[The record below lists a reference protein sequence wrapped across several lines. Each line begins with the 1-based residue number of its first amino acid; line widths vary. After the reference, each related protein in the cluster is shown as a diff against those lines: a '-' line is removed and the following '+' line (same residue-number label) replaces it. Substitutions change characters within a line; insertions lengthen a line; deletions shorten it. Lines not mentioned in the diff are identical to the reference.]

1 MNNFTLLSALC
12 LPELDI
18 EALGQGRMISAILY
32 AFLRPGQSFLLYPS
46 SLLFSSLELKEQY
59 KESFLLSILNGTQHD
74 LEPIHKNKAAQFWAR
89 CEFCTSLQKSNDLNE
104 VSALTVWTPESLRE
118 VIRERGQAFWTVLRV
133 YQLREQVQLLDG
145 DVTAK
150 RLCKPIVLPES
161 VIVDDSLPVLS
172 ERLFTARSRQV
183 ETIQPPSHQELEK
196 LEASLA
202 FHLSNN
208 SSAQIIRH
216 EIFSTLGWRSTQPL
230 KLDWKQPVWI
240 DNISLLGNRSRE
252 EDQGKSNYQ
261 AGTDFEIA
269 VRNSLEYLG
278 FKIDYAH
285 RGGAGGLDLSCSR
298 PYTLVGEC
306 KSGKKIPND
315 TAVQL
320 LNLGTLRLPD
330 KETYRNAVKIII
342 GPGEPTDQLEKAAMV
357 HGMSII
363 NPTTLENL
371 VKLHHQY
378 PGSVDLFQLKEYLA
392 DGRADDEVDKYISKV
407 REQIALRAHIIGQVK
422 HYLEDAKTEDANVDS
437 LHAVYVVSK
446 PKHALSRQEFYEI
459 LVELASPLAG
469 YLGRRKDKDGS
480 DRFYFLR
487 DLLVNR

>member
-1 MNNFTLLSALC
+1 MTDKFSISTALFLPVPDYEALLQGRTVVAISRTFQC
-12 LPELDI
+12 LPSFFLFPFWGNENSLIDRDFYRPAFRLKIGSHEPYYDSEKIPVRGWANFEGCRIYTSLEEI
-18 EALGQGRMISAILY
+18 EAISRLT
-32 AFLRPGQSFLLYPS
+32 PWTDTG
-46 SLLFSSLELKEQY
+46 LKELINERQRI
-59 KESFLLSILNGTQHD
+59 FL
-74 LEPIHKNKAAQFWAR
+74 
-89 CEFCTSLQKSNDLNE
+89 
-104 VSALTVWTPESLRE
+104 
-118 VIRERGQAFWTVLRV
+118 AFLRV
-133 YQLREQVQLLDG
+133 YQLPQAIYVPIEVIQKGSVG
-145 DVTAK
+145 K
-150 RLCKPIVLPES
+150 FIRLPNDLSTSHS
-161 VIVDDSLPVLS
+161 VPVLS
-172 ERLFTARSRQV
+172 DQAFSQHVQRIERL
-183 ETIQPPSHQELEK
+183 EPPPHPELEK
-196 LEASLA
+196 LEFILDSNAQLN
-202 FHLSNN
+202 LSG
-208 SSAQIIRH
+208 QLLRH
-216 EIFSTLGWRSTQPL
+216 EIRTILCWQSYKPHLPIDEKFS
-230 KLDWKQPVWI
+230 WI
-240 DNISLLGNRSRE
+240 NEVAALGNRSKE

-261 AGTDFEIA
+261 AGTDFEIT